1 MDEKIK
7 EKIKEKIELREK
19 MDAIRWDITIT
30 FVATGFVFFLS
41 IFFATMGIFTR
52 LTMYDMG
59 YTTIVTVYG
68 LLGII
73 SLGIAIWQLKV
84 TITRANV
91 YRRYRKRTIIGLFD
105 KGYSDDDVQF
115 CICISDQKLLQLKL
129 NYVAG
134 LINDQI
140 RASRDH

>member
-1 MDEKIK
+1 MDET
-7 EKIKEKIELREK
+7 IKEKIELREK

-30 FVATGFVFFLS
+30 FVAIGFAFFLS
-41 IFFATMGIFTR
+41 IFFVTMGIFTR

-73 SLGIAIWQLKV
+73 SFGIAIWQLKV

-91 YRRYRKRTIIGLFD
+91 YRRYRKRTIIRLFD

-115 CICISDQKLLQLKL
+115 CTCISDQKLMQLKL

>member
-30 FVATGFVFFLS
+30 FVATGFVFFLF
-41 IFFATMGIFTR
+41 IFFVTMGIFTR

-73 SLGIAIWQLKV
+73 SLGIVIWQLKV

-115 CICISDQKLLQLKL
+115 CTCISDQKLMQLKL

>member
-41 IFFATMGIFTR
+41 IFFVSMGIFTR

-73 SLGIAIWQLKV
+73 SFGIAIWQLKV

-115 CICISDQKLLQLKL
+115 CTCISDQKLMQLKL

>member
-41 IFFATMGIFTR
+41 IFFVTMGIFTR

-68 LLGII
+68 LSLIHI
-73 SLGIAIWQLKV
+73 SEP
-84 TITRANV
+84 TRP
-91 YRRYRKRTIIGLFD
+91 Y
-105 KGYSDDDVQF
+105 
-115 CICISDQKLLQLKL
+115 
-129 NYVAG
+129 
-134 LINDQI
+134 
-140 RASRDH
+140 

>member
-41 IFFATMGIFTR
+41 IFFVSMGIFTR

-73 SLGIAIWQLKV
+73 SFGIAIWQLKV

-115 CICISDQKLLQLKL
+115 CTCISDQKLMQLKL
-129 NYVAG
+129 NYVAD

>member
-1 MDEKIK
+1 LDEKIK
-7 EKIKEKIELREK
+7 EKIKEKIELRDK

-30 FVATGFVFFLS
+30 FVSIGFGVFLS
-41 IFFATMGIFTR
+41 IFCGIMGIFAR
-52 LTMYDMG
+52 LIMYDLG
-59 YTTIVTVYG
+59 YAKIVTVYG
-68 LLGII
+68 LVGII

-91 YRRYRKRTIIGLFD
+91 YRRYKKQTIIRLFD

-115 CICISDQKLLQLKL
+115 CTCISDHKLMQLKL
-129 NYVAG
+129 NYVAD

-140 RASRDH
+140 RESRDH